1 VEDDP
6 DLGTMIKLML
16 EHKGFAV
23 TLPER
28 IEQTEQILRNNNID
42 LVLMD
47 MLLSGANGMNICTE
61 LKSDNETKHIP
72 VMMISAHPEA
82 KELCLGA
89 GADDFI
95 SKPFDIQDLIFKVN
109 TLVYKSKKV

>member
-1 VEDDP
+1 
-6 DLGTMIKLML
+6 
-16 EHKGFAV
+16 
-23 TLPER
+23 
-28 IEQTEQILRNNNID
+28 
-42 LVLMD
+42 
-47 MLLSGANGMNICTE
+47 MNICTE

-95 SKPFDIQDLIFKVN
+95 SKPFDMQEL
-109 TLVYKSKKV
+109 LVKNNSLTGRSRKA